1 MIRMSPQQRK
11 ALQFLADGG
20 NLKDARAQIGISPA
34 TLKQHLLLAKLKLGT
49 KHRSHTIAAAIRE
62 GLIE

>member
-11 ALQFLADGG
+11 ALQYLADGG
-20 NLKDARAQIGISPA
+20 NLKDSRNKIGIAPA
-34 TLKQHLLLAKLKLGT
+34 TLKQHLQMAKLKLGT
-49 KHRSHTIAAAIRE
+49 QHRAHTIAAALRE

>member
-20 NLKDARAQIGISPA
+20 NLKDARDQIGIAPA
-34 TLKQHLLLAKLKLGT
+34 TLKQHLQMAKLKLGT
-49 KHRSHTIAAAIRE
+49 RHRAHTIAAALRE